1 MQALP
6 THVLPVAHAL
16 PQPPQLPLSDV
27 VSTHAPPH
35 AVKPLPQPALQ
46 VPALHTSVAPH
57 AVPQIPQFFGSDDVS
72 TPVPL
77 HTTCPAAHCHGD
89 PTHLSPPLHT
99 VPHLPQFP
107 IS

>member
-1 MQALP
+1 MQTLP

-27 VSTHAPPH
+27 VSTHAPPQE
-35 AVKPLPQPALQ
+35 VKPLPQPALQ

-72 TPVPL
+72 TQVPL
-77 HTTCPAAHCHGD
+77 HTT
-89 PTHLSPPLHT
+89 
-99 VPHLPQFP
+99 
-107 IS
+107 